1 MSISE
6 RISKLRSILN
16 LKQLEF
22 ATPLGVDRSYIAALE
37 KGTRS
42 PSESLIKLISYEYG
56 VSVTWLKSGEGE
68 MFISPVETVK
78 NQIARFGEQ
87 ALQKALYEIFSKPVQ
102 MILESEAQYPERNKE
117 KHFDRG
123 FISTYVGSG
132 KTESFLSNFFAVDPE
147 LRRMIEILQIL
158 WESGDDRLK
167 AWASIQFDRA
177 FPTDVVEEA
186 QKKNK
191 KKPTKHPLLVLS

>member
-1 MSISE
+1 
-6 RISKLRSILN
+6 
-16 LKQLEF
+16 
-22 ATPLGVDRSYIAALE
+22 
-37 KGTRS
+37 
-42 PSESLIKLISYEYG
+42 
-56 VSVTWLKSGEGE
+56 

-87 ALQKALYEIFSKPVQ
+87 TLQKALYEIFSKPVQ

-123 FISTYVGSG
+123 FISTHVGSG
-132 KTESFLSNFFAVDPE
+132 KTESFLSNYFAVDPE

-158 WESGDDRLK
+158 WESGDERLK

-186 QKKNK
+186 QKK
-191 KKPTKHPLLVLS
+191 